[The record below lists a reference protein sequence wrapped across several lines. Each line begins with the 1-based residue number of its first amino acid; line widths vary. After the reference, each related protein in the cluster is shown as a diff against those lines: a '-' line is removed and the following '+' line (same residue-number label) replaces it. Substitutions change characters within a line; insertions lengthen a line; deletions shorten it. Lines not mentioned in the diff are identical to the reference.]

1 MLKTVNMNMTRIQLL
16 YILLISILIAFSGC
30 QSQTDDDSSTTD
42 PQSIVYLSVTRAQV
56 DGLETFN
63 ADDEDYEDRVHD
75 MAMLVFDSST
85 GTKVG
90 EYFDEHIALSEKD
103 KSFVIQLTPGKR
115 NFYFVAN
122 MPVNELKKITTQSDM
137 DVYMNT
143 FSDLDPDL
151 YLSASEDKGFPMSRV
166 YRNQII
172 TEGGSLYSPQPF
184 RPDNED
190 RVKLIRVVAKLD
202 VRIDTSG
209 NNLDVKNVYYK
220 NASRQFSLTSPL
232 EGRVQVY
239 YEDKPLKKV
248 NNTYL
253 YYIPEALM
261 ISPSW
266 PTAVNHRPIN
276 YFVIETLDG
285 TQYEIPIVTYDGTIP
300 EKDYLSFAMGNTT
313 EKPDYN
319 VYRNRH
325 YLYTIK
331 KLETLEIV
339 YTIDPWHVV
348 ENSTYMGYGYNVEV
362 SEDGNVTISNTIEAC
377 DPHKVTLETVGD
389 FKFSDGTTTKTF
401 TDADP
406 QSSVQY
412 VLSLVPTSGTYM
424 KVYYNGNLVKTFS
437 K

>member
-115 NFYFVAN
+115 DFYFVAN

-300 EKDYLSFAMGNTT
+300 EKIICLLLWEIQPKSPTT
-313 EKPDYN
+313 MFT
-319 VYRNRH
+319 V
-325 YLYTIK
+325 
-331 KLETLEIV
+331 
-339 YTIDPWHVV
+339 IDI
-348 ENSTYMGYGYNVEV
+348 TY
-362 SEDGNVTISNTIEAC
+362 I
-377 DPHKVTLETVGD
+377 
-389 FKFSDGTTTKTF
+389 
-401 TDADP
+401 
-406 QSSVQY
+406 Q
-412 VLSLVPTSGTYM
+412 
-424 KVYYNGNLVKTFS
+424 
-437 K
+437 

>member
-1 MLKTVNMNMTRIQLL
+1 
-16 YILLISILIAFSGC
+16 
-30 QSQTDDDSSTTD
+30 
-42 PQSIVYLSVTRAQV
+42 
-56 DGLETFN
+56 
-63 ADDEDYEDRVHD
+63 
-75 MAMLVFDSST
+75 
-85 GTKVG
+85 
-90 EYFDEHIALSEKD
+90 
-103 KSFVIQLTPGKR
+103 
-115 NFYFVAN
+115 
-122 MPVNELKKITTQSDM
+122 
-137 DVYMNT
+137 
-143 FSDLDPDL
+143 
-151 YLSASEDKGFPMSRV
+151 MSRV

-184 RPDNED
+184 CPDNED

-220 NASRQFSLTSPL
+220 NASRQFSLTSSL

-319 VYRNRH
+319 VYRNRY

-362 SEDGNVTISNTIEAC
+362 GEDGNVTISNTIEAC

-412 VLSLVPTSGTYM
+412 VLSPVPTSGTYM

>member
-115 NFYFVAN
+115 DFYFVAN

-184 RPDNED
+184 RPDN
-190 RVKLIRVVAKLD
+190 
-202 VRIDTSG
+202 
-209 NNLDVKNVYYK
+209 
-220 NASRQFSLTSPL
+220 
-232 EGRVQVY
+232 
-239 YEDKPLKKV
+239 
-248 NNTYL
+248 
-253 YYIPEALM
+253 
-261 ISPSW
+261 
-266 PTAVNHRPIN
+266 
-276 YFVIETLDG
+276 
-285 TQYEIPIVTYDGTIP
+285 
-300 EKDYLSFAMGNTT
+300 
-313 EKPDYN
+313 
-319 VYRNRH
+319 
-325 YLYTIK
+325 
-331 KLETLEIV
+331 
-339 YTIDPWHVV
+339 
-348 ENSTYMGYGYNVEV
+348 VEV
-362 SEDGNVTISNTIEAC
+362 GEDGNVTISNTIEAC

-412 VLSLVPTSGTYM
+412 VLSPVPTSGTYM